1 VAGRFTAPQR
11 GWQNGHM
18 RLAARPGGVG
28 GSRASAVRDAVVALS
43 EQALD
48 PADLLHA
55 VEARVRA
62 VVPYDAGAWWTV
74 DPETLLPTH
83 LGGSADRP
91 YPTETFS
98 SIDYDLFDHLDRSGL
113 DAAAEEDVV
122 HVLARSGNAT
132 WATARFSRAP
142 TSGGFTQPE
151 VDYLC
156 SVARLIGAGVRE
168 YLSQASW
175 RPGHSVVPGVLIV
188 AEDGRVDDA
197 TPEMAGWLAR
207 LGAEAR
213 GVLPLSLRG
222 LVRQTL
228 DERVGDAP
236 LRPAKVRIRLS
247 EGDWVVARAT
257 RFTADATRTAV
268 LMKAATRSDVGS
280 LFLAVHGLTPRERE
294 ITELLVAGAD
304 PGEVAACLHLSIHTV
319 RSHVKT
325 IFAKVGV
332 GSRAEL
338 TASLTSR

>member
-1 VAGRFTAPQR
+1 
-11 GWQNGHM
+11 M
-18 RLAARPGGVG
+18 RVAARASGVG
-28 GSRASAVRDAVVALS
+28 GSRASAVRDAVIALS

-48 PADLLHA
+48 PADMLHQI
-55 VEARVRA
+55 EARVRA

-74 DPETLLPTH
+74 DPETLLPTQV
-83 LGGSADRP
+83 GGGANRP
-91 YPTETFS
+91 DPAETFTCL
-98 SIDYDLFDHLDRSGL
+98 DYDVFDQLDRSGL
-113 DAAAEEDVV
+113 DAVAGEDAL

-132 WATARFSRAP
+132 WAAARFARDIGA
-142 TSGGFTQPE
+142 GGFAQPE
-151 VDYLC
+151 VDYLS
-156 SVARLIGAGVRE
+156 SVARFIGAGVRE

-175 RPGHSVVPGVLIV
+175 RAGHSVVPGVLIV

-213 GVLPLSLRG
+213 GVLPLSLRS

-228 DERVGDAP
+228 DQRVGEAP
-236 LRPAKVRIRLS
+236 LRPAKVRIRLA

-268 LMKAATRSDVGS
+268 LMKSATRSDVGS

-294 ITELLVAGAD
+294 ITELLLAGAD
-304 PGEVAACLHLSIHTV
+304 PGEVATCLHLSIHTV

-338 TASLTSR
+338 TASLTAR